1 MNRREEQVPP
11 RRGLMRIEALAVDE
25 AGQLVFRGQMDV
37 DALNLMVMAE
47 TRENLARSKG
57 RSFVEYMISTFGAQ
71 LIEAAKS
78 GQGQSEVDKAA
89 LTVAMAAW
97 LMDSIYGGVA
107 AESFMNSNLRFTM
120 FSGGAVKYDRIPAS

>member
-1 MNRREEQVPP
+1 
-11 RRGLMRIEALAVDE
+11 MRIEALAVDE

-47 TRENLARSKG
+47 TRESLARSKG

-71 LIEAAKS
+71 LVEAAKS
-78 GQGQSEVDKAA
+78 GQSQSEIDKVA

-120 FSGGAVKYDRIPAS
+120 FSGGAIKYDRIQAS

>member
-1 MNRREEQVPP
+1 
-11 RRGLMRIEALAVDE
+11 MRIETQAVDE

-57 RSFVEYMISTFGAQ
+57 RAFVEHMISSFGAQ
-71 LIEAAKS
+71 LVEAAKS

-89 LTVAMAAW
+89 MTVAMAAW
-97 LMDSIYGGVA
+97 LMDSIYGGVT
-107 AESFMNSNLRFTM
+107 AEAFMKSDLRFTM
-120 FSGGAVKYDRIPAS
+120 FPGGAVKYDRIPTN